1 MDLPLLSGEELFV
14 RMNDDLVKRLRDRFG
29 DQLKENEPMSKHTN
43 FRIGGP
49 ARLYLEVKTK
59 DEMLQALEIAGENR
73 IVIHGGGSN
82 TLYADQGVDAL
93 VLVPAL
99 REISIEDNL
108 VAAGAGVL
116 SGLLA
121 RKTAEAGL
129 SGLEWMISLPG
140 TVGGAVRGNA
150 GCFGGETKDN
160 LKLARVLK
168 IENRKWKMVEMT
180 SEDLKMSYRH
190 SLIKENQELIVFEV
204 VFELVAGDV
213 ETLKAKLD
221 ENLAKR
227 KTSQP
232 TNVGSAGC
240 IFKNYE
246 VSDSELE
253 TLKEKLDIPEAMQ
266 ASHRIAAGWIVDQL
280 DLKGKQI
287 GGAKISDVHGNFLV
301 NDASASANEIMQLIS
316 FVKTRARNELGIHLQ
331 EEIQYVQ

>member
-1 MDLPLLSGEELFV
+1 
-14 RMNDDLVKRLRDRFG
+14 
-29 DQLKENEPMSKHTN
+29 
-43 FRIGGP
+43 
-49 ARLYLEVKTK
+49 
-59 DEMLQALEIAGENR
+59 
-73 IVIHGGGSN
+73 
-82 TLYADQGVDAL
+82 
-93 VLVPAL
+93 
-99 REISIEDNL
+99 
-108 VAAGAGVL
+108 
-116 SGLLA
+116 GLLA

-129 SGLEWMISLPG
+129 AGLEWMISLPG
-140 TVGGAVRGNA
+140 TIGGAVRGNA
-150 GCFGGETKDN
+150 GCFGGEIKDN
-160 LKLARVLK
+160 LKLARVLVK
-168 IENRKWKMVEMT
+168 TDGAWVLKEMT

-190 SLIKENQELIVFEV
+190 SLIKENQELIVVEV
-204 VFELVAGDV
+204 VFELGSSDV

-266 ASHRIAAGWIVDQL
+266 SSHRIAAGWIVDQL

-301 NDASASANEIMQLIS
+301 NDASASADEIMQLIS